1 MRRIRLSLYVALAL
15 CALAYS
21 ASVARAE
28 PCTVAVGVHNHA
40 SVWLKGQK
48 LASCDSAAGCT
59 GGCRL
64 HRSGRR
70 APACRDP
77 GPKRS
82 AGRQ

>member
-28 PCTVAVGVHNHA
+28 PCTVAVGVNNHA

-48 LASCDSAAGCT
+48 LASCDSATGCKCVSCWNIL
-59 GGCRL
+59 GGAAASTCYPL
-64 HRSGRR
+64 FV
-70 APACRDP
+70 
-77 GPKRS
+77 K
-82 AGRQ
+82 